1 MTMKRKLAIV
11 GVSILMGAGVS
22 ALAAGPFAKHPNLEA
37 AHKLLQDATMKLTE
51 AQKANEYDMAG
62 HAAKA
67 KQLINEAQTE
77 IMEAA
82 KAAAANRK

>member
-1 MTMKRKLAIV
+1 MNIKRKIAIAAV
-11 GVSILMGAGVS
+11 TILMGVGMS

-67 KQLINEAQTE
+67 KQLISEAQTE

-82 KAAAANRK
+82 KAATANKK